1 MGKHKVLPACYDKF
15 VQTLYNAK
23 VSSQSLSVEVRHSST
38 YCLQEPL
45 L

>member
-1 MGKHKVLPACYDKF
+1 MGKPKVLPACYGKF

-23 VSSQSLSVEVRHSST
+23 VPSQSLSVEVRHSST
-38 YCLQEPL
+38 YYLQEPL